1 MCTSQTIFLP
11 RTYENTKSG
20 DLATAEVGGR
30 GGASSQSE
38 TPNFLTQSGR
48 TFWVRRFLGNPRD
61 ESLAIF
67 SGQLELIFP
76 YFLNHS
82 PLSLPGLAVIHN
94 DAFKT
99 LKKRSARIPPP
110 ETAYWTSTFF
120 DLVCGFGGFAPPL
133 LCPEAYPEHSYGL
146 KSVSFISAYDCNAI
160 EALF

>member
-1 MCTSQTIFLP
+1 MP
-11 RTYENTKSG
+11 RTYENSKSG

-67 SGQLELIFP
+67 SGQLALIFP

-82 PLSLPGLAVIHN
+82 PLSFPGLAIIHN
-94 DAFKT
+94 DASKT

-133 LCPEAYPEHSYGL
+133 LCPEAYPEHSYGF
-146 KSVSFISAYDCNAI
+146 KSVSFLPPYDCNAI